1 MNIKLKDIYF
11 GRADGLQESEEECF
25 ENLFYKGNQKYD
37 LLCQDVNKFIISGK
51 KGTGKTIL
59 AKYFEKEMNK
69 QNIPTETLNKRQIIL
84 NSYLEKGEYNLN
96 SEERTLFVEFTIL
109 KELSTLLLK
118 HKKKLIK
125 FKNILRIGRIIQALK
140 VLEEFVNKRYSSD
153 NFSKNSF
160 EYSSNEGIE
169 ITEKIGNKNCGA
181 ISKCDVSSNI
191 KESYVKNP
199 YYNIIDRLKKNLFYL
214 LKLLPVN
221 IIFDDLDELEVK
233 IDGNKEVI
241 RVLIAFIEVANQL
254 NVEIRKNR
262 IKNSRIIILMRS
274 DIIKVLN
281 ENSSNLNK
289 IISDSEIR
297 LNWIKRVHGGKLHP
311 LMDLIVTKIK
321 KSNNALK
328 DLSNDD
334 VVNMLFPVSV
344 NGVPVMDHMLNCS
357 FGRPRDII
365 NMLNII
371 KSEYPD
377 AEKFEADLFKD
388 TQQEYST
395 KFIDEL
401 TNELSTHYESEVIEE
416 AFNIIRYINK
426 KTFTIDDIEETLSRY
441 KDRLHH
447 FRVKEEYA
455 DFIYKQGI
463 AGNTWKNSDPNT
475 KRKYNF
481 SWKYREDGFDTPD
494 YTKRFYVHLALR
506 KSLIG

>member
-1 MNIKLKDIYF
+1 
-11 GRADGLQESEEECF
+11 
-25 ENLFYKGNQKYD
+25 
-37 LLCQDVNKFIISGK
+37 
-51 KGTGKTIL
+51 
-59 AKYFEKEMNK
+59 MNK

-96 SEERTLFVEFTIL
+96 SEERTLFIEFTIL

-199 YYNIIDRLKKNLFYL
+199 YYNIIDSLKKNLFYL

-321 KSNNALK
+321 K
-328 DLSNDD
+328 
-334 VVNMLFPVSV
+334 
-344 NGVPVMDHMLNCS
+344 
-357 FGRPRDII
+357 I
-365 NMLNII
+365 
-371 KSEYPD
+371 
-377 AEKFEADLFKD
+377 
-388 TQQEYST
+388 
-395 KFIDEL
+395 
-401 TNELSTHYESEVIEE
+401 
-416 AFNIIRYINK
+416 
-426 KTFTIDDIEETLSRY
+426 
-441 KDRLHH
+441 
-447 FRVKEEYA
+447 
-455 DFIYKQGI
+455 
-463 AGNTWKNSDPNT
+463 
-475 KRKYNF
+475 
-481 SWKYREDGFDTPD
+481 
-494 YTKRFYVHLALR
+494 
-506 KSLIG
+506 